1 MCYSLLIY
9 YVYFDDNYIDN
20 NSIINTINNNDKVIN
35 DVLIDELMVKY
46 KSNMEYTQQK
56 NKLSI

>member
-46 KSNMEYTQQK
+46 KSNMECTQQK

>member
-46 KSNMEYTQQK
+46 KSNLECTQQK

>member
-1 MCYSLLIY
+1 MCYFLLIY

-20 NSIINTINNNDKVIN
+20 NSIINTINNNDKV
-35 DVLIDELMVKY
+35 LIDELMVKY
-46 KSNMEYTQQK
+46 KSNMECTQQK